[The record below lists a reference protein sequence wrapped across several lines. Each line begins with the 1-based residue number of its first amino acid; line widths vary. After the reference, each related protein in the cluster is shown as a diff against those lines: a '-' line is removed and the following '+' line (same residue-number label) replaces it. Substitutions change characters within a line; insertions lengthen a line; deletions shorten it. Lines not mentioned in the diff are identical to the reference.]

1 MSPVSFLPALVAV
14 SVALATAALLMKW
27 IGVTPLQGRFS
38 SIDGLRGYLAFFVFL
53 HHSCIWY
60 FYLQS
65 GVWDLPPSNLY
76 TNLGQS
82 SVYLFFMITG
92 FLFFS
97 KLLDAKHRPMDWGRL
112 YVSRVL
118 RLTPL
123 YLLVLALLVTTVLY
137 LSNWTLHEP
146 PLVFLKG
153 VGQWLSFGLLG
164 RPDLNGVVETS
175 LIGAGVVWSLPY
187 EWVFYLAL
195 PLLALGIGK
204 QPVWRYLLIALV
216 MVAVMKL
223 FHLRLV
229 LLIPFL
235 SGLLAALLVRVEGF
249 NSFSAS
255 KWASLLIVVC
265 LVLTVLVNSGR
276 SKNLTLPLSLLTV
289 AFCLIACGNNLF
301 GVLTSKVSRTLGEMA
316 YSIYLLHGFVL
327 FFTMTL
333 VLGTDTAK
341 ALSPLAYWSLI
352 IGLTPVLLLI
362 TSVTF
367 KVIEQPAMHS
377 TAAVTLWL
385 RSLRKRPDQRAV
397 EGA

>member
-1 MSPVSFLPALVAV
+1 MSPVSFLPAVVAV
-14 SVALATAALLMKW
+14 LIALVTAGLLMKW
-27 IGVTPLQGRFS
+27 IGVTPVQGRFA

-97 KLLDAKHRPMDWGRL
+97 KLLEAQHKPMDWSRL

-118 RLTPL
+118 RLAPL
-123 YLLVLALLVTTVLY
+123 YLLAMVLLFGTVLY
-137 LSNWTLHEP
+137 LSNWTLQQP
-146 PLVFLKG
+146 LLVFLKG
-153 VGQWLSFGLLG
+153 VGQWLSFGVLG
-164 RPDLNGVVETS
+164 RPDLNGVADTS

-216 MVAVMKL
+216 MVVVMKL

-229 LLIPFL
+229 LLLPFL

-249 NSFSAS
+249 KSFSAS

-265 LVLTVLVNSGR
+265 LVLTVLFNSGR
-276 SKNLTLPLSLLTV
+276 SKNLTLPLSLLTF
-289 AFCLIACGNNLF
+289 AFCLIACGNSLF

-327 FFTMTL
+327 FFTMKF
-333 VLGTDTAK
+333 VLGTEAAK
-341 ALSPLAYWSLI
+341 ALSPLVYWALI
-352 IGLTPVLLLI
+352 LGLTPVLLLV

-367 KVIEQPAMHS
+367 KLIEQPAMHS
-377 TAAVTLWL
+377 TAAVTGWL
-385 RSLRKRPDQRAV
+385 RSLRKGSDQPSAERA
-397 EGA
+397 